1 MRTCPRCTFSATAA
15 PINTYCRHQGLD
27 TQYHTSAT
35 PTPGTHS
42 LTLLPTTIRKNMSS
56 DHTIWCDHTFSKKWT
71 FVHTENYLFAPS
83 KFVHTVKILFTQSK
97 FCSHS
102 QNFVHTLNIYFTP
115 VKFLFTPSK
124 FGSHHHNFIHTP
136 KLSCSH
142 PPNFCSGW
150 RVGVLRTGPVAA
162 GVRVYSSVSHL

>member
-1 MRTCPRCTFSATAA
+1 
-15 PINTYCRHQGLD
+15 
-27 TQYHTSAT
+27 
-35 PTPGTHS
+35 
-42 LTLLPTTIRKNMSS
+42 MSS

-162 GVRVYSSVSHL
+162 GVRVYSSVSHLQKCALCRVPIAGWSYGGVGQDRGLLS